1 MNSLCKVLIVDDE
14 ILVRQGIKHY
24 LNWEQEGFQIVGE
37 ASNGQE
43 ALDRIATLQPHIVI
57 TDIVMPVMDG
67 EKLTRMVKQHFPQIE
82 IIVLSAFG
90 EFDYVRSSFQSG
102 VADYILKPKLDADH
116 LLAVLKETAAKIPSL
131 SLTAHTNAYRL
142 SVDHMLEK
150 LLSGY
155 EEASLDSGL
164 LKEAFPYNSYVLL
177 GADLGRL
184 SAQETAPYAAALN
197 QALEQLDEEFAQLAF
212 RKLSVEP
219 HVELYLLNMDE
230 SVYSAARYRLG
241 KLAQL
246 AMAERPDICWAM
258 SETFVVLSKLPA
270 LYRDS
275 FLKLLGYRFFL
286 PDQPLLVK
294 NELPRRPE
302 ELPRFN
308 LNQFTEELKRQQFE
322 SAFEELKAHVD
333 QLASDYTMDA
343 YEFRSF
349 LGNII
354 FNVTVMLSHMDYEV
368 SELEEG
374 KYDYFRHIE
383 EARSAAEASRLLDE
397 FLAAAWKCIYHRRNQ
412 YSNPNMKKLLDYIE
426 QHYAEPLS
434 LSEVAKHFHFNPSYL
449 SSYFAANNKEGFS
462 EYVNKLRIEKA
473 EELLRHDGATIA
485 EISGMVGYSD
495 HSYFCKVFKKATGLA
510 PSQYRRKHRQP

>member
-67 EKLTRMVKQHFPQIE
+67 EKLTRMVKQHFPEIE

-102 VADYILKPKLDADH
+102 VADYILKPKLDASH
-116 LLAVLKETAAKIPSL
+116 LLAVLKDTAAKIPSL
-131 SLTAHTNAYRL
+131 SLTANTNAYKV
-142 SVDHMLEK
+142 SIENILEK

-155 EEASLDSGL
+155 EDHALDNEL
-164 LKEAFPYNSYVLL
+164 LKETFPYSGYALI

-184 SAQETAPYAAALN
+184 SPQEAAPHAAALS
-197 QALEQLDEEFAQLAF
+197 QALEQLEAELESFTARRIPAEPNIEVYLANLDDSMYTMAQ
-212 RKLSVEP
+212 
-219 HVELYLLNMDE
+219 H
-230 SVYSAARYRLG
+230 RLG

-246 AMAERPDICWAM
+246 ARAERMETCWAM
-258 SETFVVLSKLPA
+258 SEPFAVLDKLPA
-270 LYRDS
+270 LYRDR

-286 PDQPLLVK
+286 PDKPLLIEI
-294 NELPRRPE
+294 ELPRRPVE
-302 ELPRFN
+302 SPRFN
-308 LNQFTEELKRQQFE
+308 LNQFTEDIKRQQFE
-322 SAFEELKAHVD
+322 SAFHDLKAYVTA
-333 QLASDYTMDA
+333 LSSDYSADA

-368 SELEEG
+368 AELEEG
-374 KYDYFRHIE
+374 KYEYFRHIE
-383 EARSAAEASRLLDE
+383 EARSAAEASKLLDE

-473 EELLRHDGATIA
+473 EQLLREDGATIA

-510 PSQYRRKHRQP
+510 PSQYRRKHRR